1 MIKLYSQRAIS
12 IATFFGGPM
21 AAGFLARQNF
31 INLGKEDYGKYSM
44 LIGIVSTLL
53 IFAGIFSIPEHIL
66 DKIPNIL
73 IPTIYTGIIYLIIE
87 KLQGKELSDH
97 KINKGEFYSAWKAA
111 VVGAICMVVLLI
123 GIFSYVYATTGVVFP
138 NGKFD
143 VQYDNAIERFTRNEE
158 KALIL
163 FSLLETESPEK
174 SISFIDSTGIPIWE
188 ENLGILDDLDKIKGL
203 YKPLKKQNQVLRN
216 YSNLRIE
223 SFKLIRRALQE
234 NTNVYDQQIESINHK
249 IDLEISKLK

>member
-12 IATFFGGPM
+12 IATFFGGPI

-31 INLGKEDYGKYSM
+31 INLGKEDYGKYS
-44 LIGIVSTLL
+44 LIIGIVSTLL
-53 IFAGIFSIPEHIL
+53 VFAGIFSLPEHIL

-87 KLQGKELSDH
+87 KFQGRELSEH
-97 KINKGEFYSAWKAA
+97 KNNNGEFYSAWKAA
-111 VVGAICMVVLLI
+111 GVGAICMVILLI
-123 GIFSYVYATTGVVFP
+123 GIFSYVYTTTGIIFP

-143 VQYDNAIERFTRNEE
+143 EQYDNSIAQFNKNEE

-163 FSLLETESPEK
+163 FSLLENESPEK
-174 SISFIDSTGIPIWE
+174 SINFIDSTGIPTWE
-188 ENLGILDDLDKIKGL
+188 ENIRILDELDKIKGL
-203 YKPLKKQNQVLRN
+203 YKPLKKQDQILRN
-216 YSNLRIE
+216 YCNLRIE
-223 SFKLIRRALQE
+223 SFKLIRKAIQE
-234 NTNVYDQQIESINHK
+234 GTNAYDHQIESIHQK